1 MHTESGNNNSS
12 WYELP
17 HPSLPSLGT
26 SLRKGHMNLRML
38 LLAGF
43 GAMLVLILISGVV
56 AVRIAEE
63 IRSQETEHYDD
74 FQDTQAILS
83 RIEVNLLKAQ
93 IGTND
98 FLQNRARDMD
108 DFYERQLW
116 GIQQELEN
124 AHSMQEI
131 LSLTLQQKQTW
142 NLLQAE
148 VDEFWKMLAP
158 IFEWTPRQ
166 KAVRAGRFLREEVFP
181 RRSAILEIAD
191 QFSALN
197 RQILQENQR
206 AVVADASRQFR
217 RWMLILGAL
226 SFLIALVVALWTTRY
241 AGRLEGSLQAQY
253 EESNAAKTN
262 LQRLSAKL
270 VHAQEDERRTIAREL
285 HDQIGQALTAIK
297 VNLGMLEQKTGTVAP
312 EIRDRIHESK
322 VLAEQM
328 VQEVR
333 ELSRLLR
340 PAMLDDL
347 GLVPALEWY
356 VRSFSRRFGIPVKLN
371 TDRMLGRLPEEW
383 ETCIYRSVQ
392 ETLTNTIRHSE
403 ATEVFIHLE
412 QTPES
417 LTLTVEDNGQGFELS
432 SPAGGLGL
440 IGMRERAHELGGT
453 LSVESNQQSGTRI
466 RIVLPAPPPA
476 AAGNTIRIRVVLPAP
491 PPAAAADQPAEAA
504 SEIYS

>member
-1 MHTESGNNNSS
+1 
-12 WYELP
+12 
-17 HPSLPSLGT
+17 
-26 SLRKGHMNLRML
+26 ML
-38 LLAGF
+38 LL
-43 GAMLVLILISGVV
+43 ILSSGLV
-56 AVRIAEE
+56 AVRITEK
-63 IRSQETEHYDD
+63 IRSQETGHYDG
-74 FQDTQAILS
+74 FQETQAILGQ
-83 RIEVNLLKAQ
+83 IVVNLLKAQ
-93 IGTND
+93 IGTDD

-116 GIQQELEN
+116 GIRQELEI
-124 AHSMQEI
+124 AHSKQE
-131 LSLTLQQKQTW
+131 LLFLTPQQRETW

-166 KAVRAGRFLREEVFP
+166 KAVRAGRFLREQVFP
-181 RRSAILEIAD
+181 RRAAVLDIAD
-191 QFSALN
+191 QFSDLN
-197 RQILQENQR
+197 RQILQENR
-206 AVVADASRQFR
+206 RVVVADASRQFR
-217 RWMLILGAL
+217 SWMMLLGAL

-253 EESNAAKTN
+253 QESNAAKTN

-270 VHAQEDERRTIAREL
+270 LHAQEDERRSIAREL

-297 VNLGMLEQKTGTVAP
+297 VNLGMLEQKTGAGAP
-312 EIRDRIHESK
+312 EIYDRIHESK
-322 VLAEQM
+322 LLAEQM

-356 VRSFSRRFGIPVKLN
+356 VREFSRRFGIPVNLN

-403 ATEVFIHLE
+403 ATEVFIELA

-417 LTLTVEDNGQGFELS
+417 LTLSVEDNGQGFELS

-476 AAGNTIRIRVVLPAP
+476 ITVSQQVASAVV
-491 PPAAAADQPAEAA
+491 
-504 SEIYS
+504 S